1 MGLAFSTHWR
11 MEAKN
16 MGEFMGPSPDDCRL
30 YYCKKPFIESGDE
43 LCRGGDGFLR
53 EFGCQRGI

>member
-43 LCRGGDGFLR
+43 LCRGGDTW
-53 EFGCQRGI
+53 CK